1 MTQAPLVS
9 IVTVTWNAPEWAER
23 LYDSLAAR
31 TREPHELIV
40 VDNASDAPTRRL
52 NEARAAAGELRL
64 LQNVENVLWARACNQ
79 GVRETDA
86 RSRYVL
92 LLNPDCEV
100 LREDWLARLIAVLDG
115 DPRVAVTGPW
125 LNWKRIGP
133 TFGCVDGSAF
143 FVRREALDQVGLFD
157 DERFPWNG
165 APYDWCA
172 RAFARG
178 WIYRR
183 CPNDPPSL
191 VHHGHKS
198 VEASAA
204 ATGDAHPWRAV
215 DVEDMIRR
223 AGLVPTRPHRVTA
236 WLRRRLGP
244 PYFFE
249 PRARRARDEQTGP
262 GGRGT
267 SNPARRARDEPPGRS

>member
-1 MTQAPLVS
+1 MPEAPLVS
-9 IVTVTWNAPEWAER
+9 IVTVTWNAPEWAVR

-40 VDNASDAPTRRL
+40 VDNASDPPMRRE
-52 NEARAAAGELRL
+52 NAARAAAGRLRL
-64 LQNVENVLWARACNQ
+64 LQNEENVLWARACNQ
-79 GVRETDA
+79 GLRAADP
-86 RSRYVL
+86 RSAYVL

-100 LREDWLARLIAVLDG
+100 LREDWIARLRAVLDD
-115 DPRVAVTGPW
+115 DPAVGVTGPW

-143 FVRREALDQVGLFD
+143 FVRRAALDAVGLLD
-157 DERFPWNG
+157 DERYPWNG

-183 CPNDPPSL
+183 CGNDPPSL

-198 VEASAA
+198 VEAS
-204 ATGDAHPWRAV
+204 GREHPWRRV
-215 DVEDMIRR
+215 DVEDMVRR
-223 AGLVPTRPHRVTA
+223 AGLVPTRPHRVAA
-236 WLRRRLGP
+236 WLRRRFGP

-249 PRARRARDEQTGP
+249 PRAARNSRAAAGCP
-262 GGRGT
+262 G
-267 SNPARRARDEPPGRS
+267 